1 MSNINKEAGVA
12 KYDSLCET
20 DIMATEYTFVWKI
33 SKFSSRM
40 EEPGEKIT
48 SEVFRIQGP
57 GEMTSDWYAGVYPRG
72 NKNDKTDLRNFVSV
86 FLFKKSEEDVN
97 VMCVLSVLNA
107 SKVKQKLYEFEEVRK
122 LVGSD
127 INRGWNQCIERNS
140 LPQYTQD
147 ETLTLIFEIT
157 VFGETKKSIK
167 YKEETEKK
175 NEVQVPNFHYKK
187 TVQDFESLLISNEHS
202 DVIVTCDNKE
212 FKCHK
217 NILTCRSPVFKTMLE
232 SNMKEKESGR
242 IEIKDMKLGVFE
254 DLLKY
259 IYCGEA
265 PNIDDH
271 VDELFAAADLYQ
283 LQHLKE
289 LCEVKLCAGIEI
301 TKCINLLVLGELH
314 HAFTLKASALKFVSK
329 NLQLINSSE
338 WKKSLVAYPTLF
350 AEVVEMMIS
359 KNNTEE
365 EKKRT
370 AFS

>member
-1 MSNINKEAGVA
+1 
-12 KYDSLCET
+12 
-20 DIMATEYTFVWKI
+20 VWKI

-40 EEPGEKIT
+40 EEPGEKLD
-48 SEVFRIQGP
+48 SEVFSIQGP
-57 GEMTSDWYAGVYPRG
+57 GEMTSEWYAGVYPRG
-72 NKNDKTDLRNFVSV
+72 VNTDFRDFVSIR
-86 FLFKKSEEDVN
+86 LFKKSEESVN
-97 VMCVLSVLNA
+97 VMCVLSV
-107 SKVKQKLYEFEEVRK
+107 SKPYKVKHKLVEFGEVRK
-122 LVGSD
+122 FSRGESSW
-127 INRGWNQCIERNS
+127 GWNECFERNS
-140 LPQYTQD
+140 MIKYTSD
-147 ETLTLIFEIT
+147 DTLTLIFEIT

-167 YKEETEKK
+167 YTEETEKK

-187 TVQDFESLLISNEHS
+187 TVQDFESLLMSNYHA
-202 DVIVTCDNKE
+202 DVIVTCGNKE

-217 NILTCRSPVFKTMLE
+217 IILTCRSPVFKTMLE
-232 SNMKEKESGR
+232 LNMKEKESGR
-242 IEIKDMKLGVFE
+242 IEIKDMKLEVFE

-301 TKCINLLVLGELH
+301 TNCINLLVLGELH
-314 HAFTLKASALKFVSK
+314 HASTVKESALKFVSK

-359 KNNTEE
+359 KNNSED

>member
-1 MSNINKEAGVA
+1 V
-12 KYDSLCET
+12 
-20 DIMATEYTFVWKI
+20 
-33 SKFSSRM
+33 FS
-40 EEPGEKIT
+40 
-48 SEVFRIQGP
+48 IQGP
-57 GEMTSDWYAGVYPRG
+57 GEMTSEWYAGVYPRG
-72 NKNDKTDLRNFVSV
+72 YKTENFVSV
-86 FLFKKSEEDVN
+86 YLFKKSEEDVN
-97 VMCVLSVLNA
+97 VMCVLSVFDA

-122 LVGSD
+122 LVGSN

-140 LPQYTQD
+140 LPQYTPD
-147 ETLTLIFEIT
+147 ETLTLIFDVT

-175 NEVQVPNFHYKK
+175 KEVQIPNFHYKK
-187 TVQDFESLLISNEHS
+187 TVQDFESLLMSNEHS

-301 TKCINLLVLGELH
+301 TNCINLLVLGELH
-314 HAFTLKASALKFVSK
+314 HASTVKESALKFVSK

-359 KNNTEE
+359 KNNSED